1 MSPAHSPDG
10 ARMNDDLGK
19 LEAAVDRAL
28 ATGDASHLE
37 VVGYGEITLVVR
49 WTVEGR
55 QVACKRLPGL
65 AGDAAF
71 SAYRSCVTS
80 YIARLAERGVVVPET
95 TVEAVPRRDGTV
107 TAYCVQAV
115 LATTSLLPRHL
126 QGAGR
131 GEVREVAAAL
141 VERIAGCIDSRLG
154 LDAQLSN
161 WAWVDG
167 GLHYLDISTPFE
179 RDDRGRESFDVEL
192 HLASV
197 PWLLRGAVR
206 RFALGA
212 ILDKYYDVRGAL
224 LDLAGNLHKER
235 LARLVPAFLE
245 AANRVVEP
253 AITAGEAARY
263 YRDDARM
270 WELLQ
275 RLRRADRWWQR
286 TIRRRPY
293 PFLLPG
299 SIAR

>member
-1 MSPAHSPDG
+1 
-10 ARMNDDLGK
+10 MNDDLGK

-28 ATGDASHLE
+28 ATGDPSHLE

-49 WTVEGR
+49 WTVDGR

-65 AGDAAF
+65 AGHAAF

-95 TVEAVPRRDGTV
+95 TVEGVPRRDGTI
-107 TAYCVQAV
+107 TAYCVQPV
-115 LATTSLLPRHL
+115 LAEPSLLPVRL
-126 QGAGR
+126 KVADP
-131 GEVREVAAAL
+131 GEVREMAAAL
-141 VERIAGCIDSRLG
+141 VERITGCIDPRLG

-161 WAWVDG
+161 WAWGEG
-167 GLHYLDISTPFE
+167 GLRFLDISTPFV
-179 RDDRGRESFDVEL
+179 RDERGRESFDVEL

-197 PWLLRGAVR
+197 PWALRGAVR

-235 LARLVPAFLE
+235 LASHVPAFLE
-245 AANRVVEP
+245 AVNRVVEP
-253 AITAGEAARY
+253 AITANEAAHY

-286 TIRRRPY
+286 RVRRRPY
-293 PFLLPG
+293 PFLLPVR
-299 SIAR
+299 IER

>member
-1 MSPAHSPDG
+1 MMVDLS
-10 ARMNDDLGK
+10 DDLLT

-28 ATGDASHLE
+28 ATGDAAQLE

-49 WTVEGR
+49 WTVGGR

-71 SAYRSCVTS
+71 SAYRSCVAS
-80 YIARLAERGVVVPET
+80 YIVRLAERGLVVPET
-95 TVEAVPRRDGTV
+95 TVAAVPRRDGSV
-107 TAYCVQAV
+107 TAYCVQPV
-115 LATTSLLPRHL
+115 LESTSLLPNRL
-126 QGAGR
+126 QGAGQ
-131 GEVREVAAAL
+131 GEIRAVVAAL
-141 VERIAGCIDSRLG
+141 VGRIAGCIDSRLG

-167 GLHYLDISTPFE
+167 GLRYLDISTPFE

-197 PWLLRGAVR
+197 PWALRGAVR

-212 ILDKYYDVRGAL
+212 ILDKYYDRRGAL

-235 LARLVPAFLE
+235 LAQLVPAFLD

-253 AITAGEAARY
+253 SIMTEEAERY
-263 YRDDARM
+263 YHGDARM

-286 TIRRRPY
+286 TVRRRPY

-299 SIAR
+299 RIKR

>member
-1 MSPAHSPDG
+1 MMADLS
-10 ARMNDDLGK
+10 DDLLA

-49 WTVEGR
+49 WTVGGR

-71 SAYRSCVTS
+71 SAYRSCVAS
-80 YIARLAERGVVVPET
+80 YIARVAERGVVVPET
-95 TVEAVPRRDGTV
+95 AVEAVPRRDGSV
-107 TAYCVQAV
+107 TAYCVQPV
-115 LATTSLLPRHL
+115 LAASTLLPKL
-126 QGAGR
+126 LR
-131 GEVREVAAAL
+131 GVGPDEFREVAAAL
-141 VERIAGCIDSRLG
+141 VERIASAIDSRLG

-167 GLHYLDISTPFE
+167 GLRYLDISTPFE

-197 PWLLRGAVR
+197 PWALRGAVR
-206 RFALGA
+206 RFALRA
-212 ILDKYYDVRGAL
+212 ILDKYYDRRGAL

-235 LARLVPAFLE
+235 LAQLLPDLLE

-253 AITAGEAARY
+253 PITAAEAERY

-270 WELLQ
+270 WEILQ

-286 TIRRRPY
+286 TVRRRPY

-299 SIAR
+299 RIER

>member
-1 MSPAHSPDG
+1 
-10 ARMNDDLGK
+10 MNDDLGK
-19 LEAAVDRAL
+19 LEAAIDRAL

-49 WTVEGR
+49 WTVDGR

-71 SAYRSCVTS
+71 SVYRSCVTS

-95 TVEAVPRRDGTV
+95 TVEAVPRRDGSV

-115 LATTSLLPRHL
+115 LATTSLLPNRL
-126 QGAGR
+126 QGAGQ
-131 GEVREVAAAL
+131 GEVRAVVAAL

-167 GLHYLDISTPFE
+167 GLRYLDISTPFE
-179 RDDRGRESFDVEL
+179 RDDRRRESFDVEL

-197 PWLLRGAVR
+197 PWALRGAVR

-212 ILDKYYDVRGAL
+212 ILDKYYDRRGAL

-235 LARLVPAFLE
+235 LAQLLPALLE
-245 AANRVVEP
+245 AAKRVVEP
-253 AITAGEAARY
+253 PITAEEAERY

-286 TIRRRPY
+286 SVRRRPY

-299 SIAR
+299 SIER

>member
-1 MSPAHSPDG
+1 
-10 ARMNDDLGK
+10 MNDDLRE
-19 LEAAVDRAL
+19 LEGAIDRAL
-28 ATGDASHLE
+28 DTGDASHLE

-49 WTVEGR
+49 WTVDGR

-65 AGDAAF
+65 AGEVAF

-80 YIARLAERGVVVPET
+80 YIAHLAERGVVVPET
-95 TVEAVPRRDGTV
+95 TVEAVPRRDGSV

-115 LATTSLLPRHL
+115 LATTSLLPNRL
-126 QGAGR
+126 QGAGQ
-131 GEVREVAAAL
+131 GEVREVVTAL

-167 GLHYLDISTPFE
+167 GLRYLDISTPFE

-197 PWLLRGAVR
+197 PWALRGAVR

-212 ILDKYYDVRGAL
+212 ILDKYYDRRGAL

-235 LARLVPAFLE
+235 LAQLLPEVLE
-245 AANRVVEP
+245 AVNRVVEP
-253 AITAGEAARY
+253 PITVEEAERY

-286 TIRRRPY
+286 TVRRRRY

-299 SIAR
+299 SIDR

>member
-1 MSPAHSPDG
+1 
-10 ARMNDDLGK
+10 MNDDLGK

-28 ATGDASHLE
+28 ATGDAAHLE

-49 WTVEGR
+49 WTVDGR

-161 WAWVDG
+161 WAWADG
-167 GLHYLDISTPFE
+167 GLRYLDISTPFE
-179 RDDRGRESFDVEL
+179 RDERGRESFDVEL

-197 PWLLRGAVR
+197 PWALRGAVR

-212 ILDKYYDVRGAL
+212 ILDKYYDRRGAL

-235 LARLVPAFLE
+235 LAQLLPDVLE

-253 AITAGEAARY
+253 PITAEEAERY

-286 TIRRRPY
+286 TVRRRPY

-299 SIAR
+299 RIER

>member
-1 MSPAHSPDG
+1 MSTRG
-10 ARMNDDLGK
+10 DLER
-19 LEAAVDRAL
+19 LEAEVEHAL

-49 WTVEGR
+49 WTVAGR

-71 SAYRSCVTS
+71 SAYRSCVAS

-95 TVEAVPRRDGTV
+95 TVEAVPRRDGSV
-107 TAYCVQAV
+107 TAYCVQPV
-115 LATTSLLPRHL
+115 LPAGSLLPRCL
-126 QGAGR
+126 RSATAA
-131 GEVREVAAAL
+131 EVREILGTL
-141 VERIAGCIDSRLG
+141 VERIAGCIDGRLG

-167 GLHYLDISTPFE
+167 GLRYLDISTPFE

-197 PWLLRGAVR
+197 PWALRGAVR

-212 ILDKYYDVRGAL
+212 ILDKYYDRRGAL

-235 LARLVPAFLE
+235 LAQLLPEVLE
-245 AANRVVEP
+245 AVNRVVEP
-253 AITAGEAARY
+253 PITAEEAERY

-286 TIRRRPY
+286 CVRRRPY